1 MQSRFNR
8 FMFKG
13 YRSCLWMG
21 LGFCIGVFLSLRGG
35 QLYLQAIDL
44 KKARELV
51 YLEGIRLQT
60 ISPSLNEAN
69 KHKQEAHLAVLE
81 AWLKT
86 YQPKGMYAFWSEV
99 KQEPSLW
106 ELGEFS
112 DDLRARLKGSG
123 LILDTRM
130 ELNLEGLA
138 TEEGLRRV
146 QEDALSYL
154 GQCLLQ
160 ARPQSLLGLKV
171 YTEKDRPQEGFLSG
185 ILFKENGCLEKSY
198 VLYCRVGF
206 LGYTESLRVLLELL
220 NGGPYAFILDRV
232 SARAREGA
240 IKQEHGF
247 VECTPGTV
255 EFTLEIAVVKHRW
268 REGIES

>member
-1 MQSRFNR
+1 M
-8 FMFKG
+8 
-13 YRSCLWMG
+13 WMG
-21 LGFCIGVFLSLRGG
+21 LGFCLGIFLSLRGG
-35 QLYLQAIDL
+35 QLYLQAVDL

-51 YLEGIRLQT
+51 YLEGVRLQA

-69 KHKQEAHLAVLE
+69 KHKQEGHLAVLE
-81 AWLKT
+81 TWLKT
-86 YQPKGMYAFWSEV
+86 YQPKGMYAFWRDH

-112 DDLRARLKGSG
+112 GDLRALLKGSG
-123 LILDTRM
+123 LILDTGM

-138 TEEGLRRV
+138 KEEDLRRV

-160 ARPQSLLGLKV
+160 ARLQSLLGLKV

-185 ILFKENGCLEKSY
+185 ILSKENECLQKTY
-198 VLYCRVGF
+198 ILYCRVGF
-206 LGYTESLRVLLELL
+206 LGYTESLRALLELL
-220 NGGPYAFILDRV
+220 NAGPYAFIIDKV

-240 IKQEHGF
+240 IKQYDGF
-247 VECTPGTV
+247 ANCTPGEV
-255 EFTLEIAVVKHRW
+255 EFTLEIVVVKHRW